1 MPLKRPRPT
10 DFYSDSESE
19 ESWDGDGRDSNDE
32 DDVTE
37 DGTLVIGI
45 DFGTTYS
52 GVAWATVNELEEDIN
67 SINIIY
73 SWPGTGRE
81 EGKAPSE
88 LFYKNGEA
96 LCGFEVPSD
105 AKPIKW
111 FKLLLLKDEDVPSA
125 LRSSSILAQS
135 RKFLKMHDK
144 TAVDVIADYLRVL
157 WKHTMDTIVRSR
169 SELVVNALQF
179 SVVLTVP
186 AIWKGYARQA
196 MEEAAKKAGIL
207 DKRAAGPTTLTFVP
221 EPEAAALAT
230 LTETARKVD
239 KGGIYIICDAG
250 GGTVDL
256 ITYKIDQVKPIKM
269 SEAIEGKGSLCGG
282 AFIDAEFEKLCKDR
296 LGDRWL
302 CLSPSDVK
310 ELLKG
315 EWETGIK
322 PQFRPGAAQEFTVRV
337 PAEAFLGSGSFT
349 DTSREP
355 HIKNGRMFL
364 SSKLVESTFKGSFA
378 GIDKLVNEQIEL
390 AMRKHKKVNG
400 IILVGGLG
408 GSPHLYHHLDAIHA
422 NSGIVVMQ
430 STGMKPRTAICRGA
444 VIKGFLASESSL
456 PAANSR
462 ILVTSTV
469 SRDSLG
475 IVYREEFKQGKHLE
489 EDKAWGKQELTYLA
503 INQMQWFLKKGQS
516 VSSKKPVRH
525 KFYELL
531 NPDTGLKPSIEIELY
546 QCDREKPP
554 PRKEDCVKLS
564 CKMSF
569 TLDVRPADLEPWAN
583 SKGKKFKKFSYEIEM
598 IPSGASPQ
606 FVFWVNGRK
615 QGSHNA
621 HITYA

>member
-10 DFYSDSESE
+10 HFSDSESE
-19 ESWDGDGRDSNDE
+19 ESWEGDGRDSGDDE
-32 DDVTE
+32 AGADDA
-37 DGTLVIGI
+37 TLVIGI

-52 GVAWATVNELEEDIN
+52 GVAWATLPELAEDIN

-73 SWPGTGRE
+73 NWPGTGKE

-88 LFYKNGEA
+88 LFYKDGEA
-96 LCGFEVPSD
+96 LCGFEVPAD

-111 FKLLLLKDEDVPSA
+111 FKLLLLKDEDLSSS

-135 RKFLKMHDK
+135 RNFLKTHNK

-157 WKHTMDTIVRSR
+157 WKHTIDTIVRSR

-179 SVVLTVP
+179 NVVLTVP

-230 LTETARKVD
+230 LTDTGRKVD
-239 KGGIYIICDAG
+239 KGGIYTICDAG

-256 ITYKIDQVKPIKM
+256 ITYKIDQAKPIKM
-269 SEAIEGKGSLCGG
+269 SEAIEGKGALCGG
-282 AFIDAEFEKLCKDR
+282 AFVDAEFEKICKDR
-296 LGDRWL
+296 LGAGFL
-302 CLSPSDVK
+302 NLTTSNIK

-322 PQFRPGAAQEFTVRV
+322 PQFKPGSAQEFIVRI
-337 PAEAFLGSGSFT
+337 PWEAFIVSDNFT

-364 SSKLVESTFKGSFA
+364 SSKLVESTFKASFA
-378 GIDKLVNEQIEL
+378 GIDKLVKEQIDL
-390 AMRKHKKVNG
+390 TTRKHGKVNG

-408 GSPHLYHHLDAIHA
+408 GSPYLYHHLDALHA
-422 NSGIVVMQ
+422 NSGIVIMQ

-444 VIKGFLASESSL
+444 VIKGFLTSESSL
-456 PAANSR
+456 PAANTR

-475 IVYREEFKQGKHLE
+475 IVFREEFKEGKHLE
-489 EDKAWGKQELTYLA
+489 EDKKWGKQELTHLA

-531 NPDTGLKPSIEIELY
+531 NPDTGLKPCMEIELY
-546 QCDREKPP
+546 HCDREKPP
-554 PRKEDCVKLS
+554 TRKEDCVKLN

-569 TLDVRPADLEPWAN
+569 TLDVRPSDLEAWSN

-606 FVFWVNGRK
+606 FVIWVSGRK
-615 QGSHNA
+615 QGSHNV